1 LSKPTNR
8 IQAAIFFKDNKFMW
22 NIYIVGY
29 MGSGKSS
36 FGRQLA
42 QQLQIACIDLDH
54 QIEQEQG
61 IPISKIFKQHSED
74 YFRNIERQ
82 ALHQSFDLNHTIIST
97 GGGTPTY
104 KNNMELM
111 NNEGVTIYLKAD
123 ILTLFNRLK
132 YRKAHRPILANLSDE
147 ELLEFIEQHLKP
159 RKPFYEKAQLHL
171 DASLPLPLLCVKVNA
186 FLSKI

>member
-1 LSKPTNR
+1 
-8 IQAAIFFKDNKFMW
+8 MW

-42 QQLQIACIDLDH
+42 QQLQIACIDLDD
-54 QIEQEQG
+54 QIEEEQG
-61 IPISKIFKQHSED
+61 MPISEIFKKQGEV
-74 YFRNIERQ
+74 YFRDIERQ
-82 ALHQSFDLNHTIIST
+82 ALYQSFELNHTIIST

-104 KNNMELM
+104 KNNMQLM

-147 ELLEFIEQHLKP
+147 ELLEFIEEHLKP
-159 RKPFYEKAQLHL
+159 RAPFYETAQLHL

-186 FLSKI
+186 FLSKM